1 MPIELQA
8 KLLLVVEQGTFRRV
22 GGTRERRVRTR
33 VIAASNLDLEER
45 ARAGQFRRDLL
56 YRLNAFTVQIPAL
69 RDRGDDG
76 VLIARAALDRLSR
89 RYGRGAMRLSKAA
102 EDALRSHPWQG
113 NVRELLNA
121 VQRAQMLADRPEIEP
136 ADLGLANAP
145 VAVQTTKT
153 GVGSDGL
160 VFDFE
165 NGVHTLEE
173 VEKAL
178 VMQALLFTKGNVSRA
193 ARLIG
198 LQRSSLRYRIEQYQL
213 ERYVSEVAKQ

>member
-1 MPIELQA
+1 
-8 KLLLVVEQGTFRRV
+8 V

-33 VIAASNLDLEER
+33 IIAASNLDLDER

-56 YRLNAFTVQIPAL
+56 YRLNAFTVKIPPL
-69 RDRGDDG
+69 RERGDDA
-76 VLIARAALDRLSR
+76 VLIARAALDRLAK
-89 RYGRGAMRLSKAA
+89 RYARSQLSLAPEA
-102 EDALRSHPWQG
+102 EEAIRQHNWPG

-121 VQRAQMLADRPEIEP
+121 VQRAQMLADEAILGPH
-136 ADLGLANAP
+136 DLGLANPLPRA
-145 VAVQTTKT
+145 QTTKT